1 MGTAMRDR
9 AGPVSEREIQF
20 LRCAYQAISERGVH
34 RVSLQE
40 IAEMVGVSK
49 GLIPYYFKTKD
60 RLVLRTMEWILSI
73 VADRIR
79 ESITGASTPEEKV
92 LAMLDVIFAGPEQN
106 RRFYLTYLDLL
117 DHSARVD
124 GFAQLSA
131 AFRSIVNSL
140 YAEVIQAGQDD
151 GAFSVQDVE
160 EAATVVRAII
170 DGLFLQ
176 WLQEENWERLHP
188 HYRSTCERAVLTY
201 LKAGPAGLQE
211 APSQP

>member
-1 MGTAMRDR
+1 VSTEIQDR
-9 AGPVSEREIQF
+9 TEAVSDREIQF

-34 RVSLQE
+34 RASLRE

-73 VADRIR
+73 NADRIR
-79 ESITGASTPEEKV
+79 ESITGARTPEQQV
-92 LAMLDVIFAGPEQN
+92 LAMIDVIFVGPEQN

-117 DHSARVD
+117 DHAARVE
-124 GFAQLSA
+124 GFARLPA

-140 YAEVIQAGQDD
+140 YAEVIQAGRED
-151 GAFSVQDVE
+151 GAFRVQDVE

-176 WLQEENWERLHP
+176 WLQEENWAQLHP
-188 HYRSTCERAVLTY
+188 HYRSTCKRAVLTY
-201 LKAGPAGLQE
+201 LKGGPTGN
-211 APSQP
+211 

>member
-1 MGTAMRDR
+1 MGSAIRSR
-9 AGPVSEREIQF
+9 AEAASEREAQF
-20 LRCAYQAISERGVH
+20 LRSAYQAISERGVH

-60 RLVLRTMEWILSI
+60 RLVLQTMEWILSI
-73 VADRIR
+73 NAERIR

-92 LAMLDVIFAGPEQN
+92 LAMIAVIFAGPEQN

-117 DHSARVD
+117 DHTARVD

-140 YAEVIQAGQDD
+140 YAEVIAAGREE
-151 GAFSVQDVE
+151 GAFRVADTE
-160 EAATVVRAII
+160 EAATVVRALI

-176 WLQEENWERLHP
+176 WLQEENWERMHAG
-188 HYRSTCERAVLTY
+188 YRATCERAVLTY
-201 LKAGPAGLQE
+201 LKGCPA
-211 APSQP
+211 SN

>member
-1 MGTAMRDR
+1 MNTEIQDR
-9 AGPVSEREIQF
+9 TEAVSDREIQF

-73 VADRIR
+73 NAGRIR
-79 ESITGASTPEEKV
+79 ESITGARTPEEKV
-92 LAMLDVIFAGPEQN
+92 LAMIDVIFVGPEQN

-117 DHSARVD
+117 DHAARVE
-124 GFAQLSA
+124 GFARLSA

-140 YAEVIQAGQDD
+140 YAEVIQAGRGN
-151 GAFSVQDVE
+151 GAFRVQDAE
-160 EAATVVRAII
+160 EAATIVRAII

-176 WLQEENWERLHP
+176 WLEEENWAQLHP
-188 HYRSTCERAVLTY
+188 HYRSTCKRAVLTY
-201 LKAGPAGLQE
+201 LKGGSAGN
-211 APSQP
+211 